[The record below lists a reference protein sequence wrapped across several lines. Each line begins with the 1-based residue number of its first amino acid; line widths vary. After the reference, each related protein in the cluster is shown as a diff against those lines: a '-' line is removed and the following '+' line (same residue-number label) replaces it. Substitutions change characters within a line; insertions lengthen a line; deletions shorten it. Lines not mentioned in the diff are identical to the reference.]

1 MLCGQR
7 SGGFRLPSRR
17 GKGTAML
24 RPVLLQ
30 DALCAQPPGWTV
42 HPQNSHEPSAQAK
55 GQALGPAISRMCP
68 QALRCGAHLIL
79 AAAAGPAHHLRSA
92 ERAEAG
98 RGEHAPGQPQDAAA
112 LGSAR
117 HGLRPHCPSPK
128 PHRCPVSE
136 WTLGPAGLCHL
147 PSRCSLCLWPGPDR
161 AAGSRLRLL
170 RLKLPDETQRPP
182 PWSVRRVRP
191 SPHSALP

>member
-1 MLCGQR
+1 MDSVLGG
-7 SGGFRLPSRR
+7 SGFLPDVGKAPPCSDPSSCKMPSALSRPDGPCIPR
-17 GKGTAML
+17 TPTSPLL
-24 RPVLLQ
+24 RPRVGHSALLS
-30 DALCAQPPGWTV
+30 AGCAPKRF
-42 HPQNSHEPSAQAK
+42 A
-55 GQALGPAISRMCP
+55 
-68 QALRCGAHLIL
+68 CGAHLIL

-128 PHRCPVSE
+128 PHCCPVSE

-170 RLKLPDETQRPP
+170 RPKLPDETQRPP